1 MSDDIF
7 RLTPL
12 DVRKQE
18 FKKTM
23 RGYDPLQVEDFR
35 GRAADELE
43 RVVREKIALEERLR
57 GVDEQLAIFKERE
70 KAMNDALIAAQ
81 QLRAETREQ
90 AEREAQMIVR
100 EAEADAERRLE
111 RARRELER
119 LEQSGQQLGQK
130 HHAYLTA
137 LRNLVERQKAELD
150 ALAETEPAPF
160 GKVAGTI
167 APAEQQAQAGG
178 GGGGSGDRRKSSP
191 KWIKSIVEE

>member
-1 MSDDIF
+1 MSDEIF

-23 RGYDPLQVEDFR
+23 RGYDPLLVEDFR
-35 GRAADELE
+35 ARVADEME
-43 RVVREKIALEERLR
+43 RIVREKLALEERLR
-57 GVDEQLAIFKERE
+57 HVEEQLKEFKARER
-70 KAMNDALIAAQ
+70 AMNDALVAAQ

-90 AEREAQMIVR
+90 AEREAQMILR

-111 RARRELER
+111 RARREVER
-119 LEQSGQQLGQK
+119 LEGAGQQLAQR
-130 HHAYLTA
+130 HHAYLA
-137 LRNLVERQKAELD
+137 SLRALVERQKAELE
-150 ALAETEPAPF
+150 ALAHSEAASF

-167 APAEQQAQAGG
+167 TPADERAREA
-178 GGGGSGDRRKSSP
+178 RKSSP

>member
-18 FKKTM
+18 FRKSM
-23 RGYDPLQVEDFR
+23 RGYDPIAVEDFR
-35 GRAADELE
+35 SRAADELE
-43 RVVREKIALEERLR
+43 RVLRERIALEARLKH
-57 GVDEQLAIFKERE
+57 VEEQLKEYMSRD
-70 KAMNDALIAAQ
+70 KAMNEALVAAQ

-90 AEREAQMIVR
+90 AEREAQMIIR

-119 LEQSGQQLGQK
+119 LESSGQQLSQK
-130 HHAYLTA
+130 HHAYLA
-137 LRNLVERQKAELD
+137 SLRVLVERQKAELE
-150 ALAETEPAPF
+150 ALAASEGANF
-160 GKVAGTI
+160 GKVAGSI
-167 APAEQQAQAGG
+167 APADERARDA
-178 GGGGSGDRRKSSP
+178 RKSSP

>member
-137 LRNLVERQKAELD
+137 LRSLVERQKAELD

-178 GGGGSGDRRKSSP
+178 GGSGDRRKTSP